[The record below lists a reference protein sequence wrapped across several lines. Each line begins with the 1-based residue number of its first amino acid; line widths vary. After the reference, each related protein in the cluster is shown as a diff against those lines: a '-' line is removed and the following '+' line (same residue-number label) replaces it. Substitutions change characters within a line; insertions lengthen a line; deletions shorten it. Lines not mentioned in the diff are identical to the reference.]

1 MVAWIMAAEV
11 RMRMAGELIRRSGA
25 GCGGEGGGGGLAKA
39 CDVGSWGPVCHSL
52 TGRGVEEQRS
62 FGCGLV
68 GDSGK

>member
-11 RMRMAGELIRRSGA
+11 RMRMAGELIRR
-25 GCGGEGGGGGLAKA
+25 GGVWRRGGGRGLAKA